1 MTMVCL
7 LAFLGF
13 AAASPPDVDLVH
25 STGASAS
32 NDAAAVLHVEDYVN
46 LKDIDGAQR
55 DAQLMASTLIASVGL
70 SESAVKVNSVGNRSR
85 MRSTVQSAAKK
96 VRRGGT
102 LWVYFSGYGLVRNGE
117 WLLLGK
123 DTSRDGSTAERDGIK
138 LSEIYQ
144 WTSSDKIERV
154 ILVLDAAFSG
164 HHRDGT
170 AAISPRPPGPPRFEQ
185 PGDDR
190 VVVWMADKQ
199 ARSAPHYRAADH
211 GMFSYLV
218 AGALRGWADGAINQ
232 RPDGILTLGEA
243 QRFVR
248 LHTHALGSSHAAN
261 ESENEA
267 QREWSLV
274 AGEFERGPG
283 RAAWDALAKVEQN
296 LQMIQAIGRYRMQA
310 QGAYEMAISSDDP
323 EIRRDSLETFVRHFG
338 RPEVVVRSSMWIPQV
353 EEALRELDGVSQS
366 AVVQDAPSGGESEAA
381 PAAAPEAASAAV
393 VPPPPVAPP
402 PAAVVEMPPPPG
414 MPSTCKNL
422 LALEPFALMGQL
434 TSALQGCLEERLATE
449 EQQTVKNKIS
459 RVLMMDAEARRDG
472 DRMEVLLG
480 RHLQE
485 IDRSDPDL
493 CFKYAVKLARKDVSH
508 AEEAIRWAGYALENK
523 QEWTKATYKRR
534 LFDLYKLRAET
545 SNRLWTHWDA
555 TYVADREAESQGKS
569 EAWRNQTKQ
578 FAREWLDY
586 AKASEQRVLRAR
598 NLCIAAAGTSDF
610 CEAELAE

>member
-1 MTMVCL
+1 MVSL

-13 AAASPPDVDLVH
+13 AVASPPDVDAIH
-25 STGASAS
+25 ITGASAP
-32 NDAAAVLHVEDYVN
+32 NDAAAILHVEDYKH

-55 DAQLMASTLIASVGL
+55 DAQLMAATLAGSVGL
-70 SESAVKVNSVGNRSR
+70 SETSIKQSSVGNRSR
-85 MRSTVQSAAKK
+85 MRSTVISAAKK

-123 DTSRDGSTAERDGIK
+123 DTARDGSTAERDGIK
-138 LSEIYQ
+138 LSEIYE
-144 WTSSDKIERV
+144 WSSSEKIERV
-154 ILVLDAAFSG
+154 MVVVDAAFSG

-170 AAISPRPPGPPRFEQ
+170 SAISPRPPGPPRFTPPADE
-185 PGDDR
+185 R
-190 VVVWMADKQ
+190 IVVWMADKT
-199 ARSAPHYRAADH
+199 ARNAPHYRAADH
-211 GMFSYLV
+211 GMFTYLV
-218 AGALRGWADGAINQ
+218 AGALRGWADGAIDQ
-232 RPDGILTLGEA
+232 RPDGILNLAEL

-261 ESENEA
+261 ESSSEI
-267 QREWSLV
+267 QRAWEVV
-274 AGEFERGPG
+274 AGELERGPG
-283 RAAWDALAKVEQN
+283 RAAWAALAKVEQN
-296 LQMIQAIGRYRMQA
+296 LQVIQAIGRYRMQA

-353 EEALRELDGVSQS
+353 EEALRELDGVPVGIPEEEAPLSSDSTPEEADQMAS
-366 AVVQDAPSGGESEAA
+366 ATVISP
-381 PAAAPEAASAAV
+381 PEA
-393 VPPPPVAPP
+393 PPEPAP
-402 PAAVVEMPPPPG
+402 VVEMPPPPG

-434 TSALQGCLEERLATE
+434 TSALQECLEGRLSQE

-472 DRMEVLLG
+472 ERMEVLLG
-480 RHLQE
+480 RHLEE

-493 CFKYAVKLARKDVSH
+493 CFKYAVKLARKDIGH

-555 TYVADREAESQGKS
+555 VYVEDRAAESQGNS
-569 EAWRNQTKQ
+569 ESWRNQTKQ

-610 CEAELAE
+610 CEADSEE

>member
-1 MTMVCL
+1 MLSL
-7 LAFLGF
+7 LVFLGL
-13 AAASPPDVDLVH
+13 AVASPPDVDLVH
-25 STGASAS
+25 ATGASAP
-32 NDAAAVLHVEDYVN
+32 NDAAAVLHVEDYVH
-46 LKDIDGAQR
+46 LTDIDGAQR
-55 DAQLMASTLIASVGL
+55 DAELMASTLAASVGL
-70 SESAVKVNSVGNRSR
+70 PESSIKKSTVGSRSR
-85 MRSTVQSAAKK
+85 MRSTVISAAKK

-138 LSEIYQ
+138 LSEIYN
-144 WTSSDKIERV
+144 WSSSDKIGRV
-154 ILVLDAAFSG
+154 VIIVDAAFSG
-164 HHRDGT
+164 KHRDGT
-170 AAISPRPPGPPRFEQ
+170 AAISPRPPGPPKFSQ
-185 PGDDR
+185 PGDER
-190 VVVWMADKQ
+190 VVVWMADKL

-211 GMFSYLV
+211 GMFTYLV
-218 AGALRGWADGAINQ
+218 AGALRGWADGAMDQ
-232 RPDGILTLGEA
+232 RPNGILTLGEA

-261 ESENEA
+261 ESAVEA
-267 QREWSLV
+267 QRDWELV
-274 AGEFERGPG
+274 AGDLERGPG
-283 RAAWDALAKVEQN
+283 RTAWAALAKVEQN
-296 LQMIQAIGRYRMQA
+296 LQVIQAIGRYRMQA

-338 RPEVVVRSSMWIPQV
+338 RPEVVVRSSMWLPEV
-353 EEALRELDGVSQS
+353 EKALQELDGGTVAPPGEEVSATSESVVEEDSSS
-366 AVVQDAPSGGESEAA
+366 AAV
-381 PAAAPEAASAAV
+381 AV
-393 VPPPPVAPP
+393 VPPPPPP
-402 PAAVVEMPPPPG
+402 EPQPVVEMPPPPG
-414 MPSTCKNL
+414 MPDTCKNL

-434 TSALQGCLEERLATE
+434 TTALHGCLEERLGTE

-472 DRMEVLLG
+472 DRMETLLG

-493 CFKYAVKLARKDVSH
+493 CFKYAVKLARKDISH

-555 TYVADREAESQGKS
+555 VYVEDRAAVSQGNS

-578 FAREWLDY
+578 YAREWLDY

-610 CEAELAE
+610 CEEGSEE